1 MCGNHLIFC
10 ALLLSQLSR
19 NVDAFIVSLRNTLS
33 NPTCCNVHLPT
44 RMSINMLPSFIP
56 EDQALDGVTSSSI
69 NIDLSTFNLADLDL
83 SIVQQFGDSFRTFAI
98 VISSLLFL
106 FAGISILIANDIV
119 PKAAAQLEKETKE
132 LRPDLWEEYSAKLDD
147 GDTFASR
154 PDLLSEL
161 GTIMQPIILANAER
175 KLKLNFDGKVEDAEV
190 PTSEKKEVKDME
202 LDDFLA
208 GLTIFTANNIVPQVA
223 EELEKKTKALRPD
236 LLEEYS
242 SKLEDGETFATRTD
256 LFQELDKIME
266 PIILADEERVANL
279 NRNAKDA
286 EILKEKE
293 SAEDE

>member
-1 MCGNHLIFC
+1 MRGNHLIFC
-10 ALLLSQLSR
+10 ALLLSKLSR

-279 NRNAKDA
+279 NRNAKVA

>member
-1 MCGNHLIFC
+1 
-10 ALLLSQLSR
+10 
-19 NVDAFIVSLRNTLS
+19 
-33 NPTCCNVHLPT
+33 
-44 RMSINMLPSFIP
+44 MSINMLPSFIP

>member
-1 MCGNHLIFC
+1 
-10 ALLLSQLSR
+10 
-19 NVDAFIVSLRNTLS
+19 
-33 NPTCCNVHLPT
+33 
-44 RMSINMLPSFIP
+44 MSINMLPSFIP

-279 NRNAKDA
+279 NRNAKVA

>member
-1 MCGNHLIFC
+1 MRGNHLIFC
-10 ALLLSQLSR
+10 ALLLSKLSR

-33 NPTCCNVHLPT
+33 NPTCCKVHLPT

-279 NRNAKDA
+279 NRNAKVA

>member
-10 ALLLSQLSR
+10 ALLLSKLSR

-33 NPTCCNVHLPT
+33 NPTCCKVHLPT